1 MSEMRIIVRISERMH
16 MTKATNDPKTMTQKN
31 RELLQNQREDFKERN
46 RRSHRLI
53 VKGAI
58 IENMF
63 PETVTMS
70 DDAFR
75 DFLLRG
81 NTLDAMRE
89 DEVGEELPW

>member
-1 MSEMRIIVRISERMH
+1 MRIIVRVLERTH
-16 MTKATNDPKTMTQKN
+16 MTKETNNPKTMTQKN
-31 RELLQNQREDFKERN
+31 RELLQNQRENFKERN

-63 PETVTMS
+63 PETVTMN
-70 DDAFR
+70 DDDFR

-81 NTLDAMRE
+81 NILDAMRE

>member
-1 MSEMRIIVRISERMH
+1 MIK
-16 MTKATNDPKTMTQKN
+16 TTNNPKTTTQKN
-31 RELLQNQREDFKERN
+31 HELLQNQRKEYQERN

-63 PETVTMS
+63 PETVTMN

-81 NTLDAMRE
+81 NRLDAMRA
-89 DEVGEELPW
+89 DEVGEEMPW

>member
-1 MSEMRIIVRISERMH
+1 MSENRIIVRVSERIH
-16 MTKATNDPKTMTQKN
+16 MIRETSDLKTMTQKN

>member
-1 MSEMRIIVRISERMH
+1 MSEMRIIVRVLERTH
-16 MTKATNDPKTMTQKN
+16 MTKETNNPKITTQKN
-31 RELLQNQREDFKERN
+31 RELLKRQRAECMERN

>member
-1 MSEMRIIVRISERMH
+1 MMKV
-16 MTKATNDPKTMTQKN
+16 TNDPKTTTQKN
-31 RELLQNQREDFKERN
+31 REQLQNQREDFNERN

-63 PETVTMS
+63 PETVTMN
-70 DDAFR
+70 DDDFR